1 MVQLAEKISME
12 PRVDTLLSKSLE
24 LYQEVE
30 KLYQSIPTD
39 MSPHAI
45 LKVMR
50 MVGTM
55 NALLQDARELD
66 TQITEALDTGA
77 ILSESIEAQLR
88 KRDEILQRLYQDNQ
102 SITKKAENV
111 KSLLHHEI
119 SSLSTGHHAIK
130 GYKQAGTDRQ
140 YIVRDSF

>member
-1 MVQLAEKISME
+1 MVHVAEIIPME
-12 PRVDTLLSKSLE
+12 THVDTLLSKSLE

-30 KLYQSIPTD
+30 TLYQSIPTD

-55 NALLQDARELD
+55 NALLQEAREID
-66 TQITEALDTGA
+66 NQITESLDTGA
-77 ILSESIEAQLR
+77 ILSEATEARLK
-88 KRDEILQRLYQDNQ
+88 KRDEILKRLYRDNQ
-102 SITKKAENV
+102 SITKRAENV

-130 GYKQAGTDRQ
+130 GYKQAGADRQ